1 LAVIIPVGPEPSL
14 ENVLDTL
21 ESVCH
26 YTTPKRKIVV
36 LDDSGV
42 RAGLEIH
49 RAFPEVDIVDTNGPS
64 GARGGLYCG
73 LAEGFRHVLNNYPF
87 DLLLR
92 MDTDALMIGPE
103 PELEAA
109 ALFRANPQL
118 GMLGSYRVDCNG
130 GIRDFTPARELF
142 RAELSWN
149 AVPHFRRWRTLRR
162 ALRKAQAFGYELG
175 EHCLGGALFLSH
187 ECVLRMS
194 RAGLL
199 DREELRRSSL
209 GEDHLLGLF
218 THSVGLRIGDLAT
231 GDLPLALRYRGLP
244 CSPAELLQ
252 RGKKITHST
261 RFWEQMQEPEIRR
274 VFRSSRQQCF
284 ASTRR
289 EDKRT

>member
-1 LAVIIPVGPEPSL
+1 MVVIPVGPEPSL
-14 ENVLDTL
+14 ENILDTL

-36 LDDSGV
+36 VDDSGAG
-42 RAGLEIH
+42 AGLQIH
-49 RAFPEVDIVDTNGPS
+49 RAFPEVDIIDTNGPS

-73 LAEGFRHVLNNYPF
+73 LVKGFRHALNNYPF

-92 MDTDALMIGPE
+92 MDTDALVIGPE
-103 PELEAA
+103 PESEAA

-130 GIRDFTPARELF
+130 RIRDFTPARELF
-142 RAELSWN
+142 RAEISWS
-149 AVPHFRRWRTLRR
+149 AARHFRRWRTLRR
-162 ALRKAQAFGYELG
+162 SLRQAQAFGYELG

-199 DREELRRSSL
+199 DCQELRSSSL
-209 GEDHLLGLF
+209 SEDHLFGLF
-218 THSVGLRIGDLAT
+218 TRAVGLEIGDLAT
-231 GDLPLALRYRGLP
+231 GGLPIGISYRGLP
-244 CSPAELLQ
+244 CSPAELLH

-261 RFWEQMQEPEIRR
+261 RFWQDMKEPEIRELFEAAR
-274 VFRSSRQQCF
+274 
-284 ASTRR
+284 
-289 EDKRT
+289 KK